1 MVCCSE
7 GLSNDGSVHLHL
19 ECETC
24 GRPGWT
30 PGDGNFYDWSIISPQ
45 SKRLVAAPD
54 PRFIRSLYSQPKRT
68 RLDVMVEAW
77 GINRRNRKDQLIG
90 LNNLA
95 GTFGL
100 QFIRLYAPSDN
111 LLKDEPLLL
120 TYKGGE
126 GIQDLE
132 ISESTYGSFSGHSVE
147 EPLLNEMLEDLDLLK
162 QRLAECDAGQ
172 RNRPNSI
179 GLREKQMDAIQSVLE
194 TTGNITIGS
203 LPTGSGKTRI
213 AQSIAW
219 ALRRKQQGPMLM
231 ISPLISL
238 MDDQRAQWHSFSE
251 DLQDTDLALHS
262 GLGFRGTFLTSV
274 EETPTFSLMTDMT
287 RDEIDLLCCS
297 PETLM
302 SSFGEHPMW
311 IDRLTSLDNPVS
323 CLVIDEAHVVGDW
336 GASIRPDFQLLSWI
350 KDRLLKANPQLR
362 VLLLSATISRN
373 EEEELRRLFGR
384 GLQSKPPVRNLV
396 TREDLYFH
404 VEIQQN
410 ESDGFDFS
418 SPIIRISDAYRRIP
432 LRWYEDQVQ
441 SLHRPPCIIYT
452 PQKSHAEGV
461 VSQLARQ
468 HFGNVRRY
476 TGNTS
481 NEQRETIREDFISNR
496 FECLIATSA
505 FGMGIDKPD
514 VWISSYIGMPFTVKG
529 LYQGFGR
536 AARNSRWRDNSD
548 FCTRRNGVC
557 YAVIPNDQPRSFRAQ
572 LGKPKSIERMFDLFC
587 SDSTIYLPNGF
598 VLLPIMENIDFA
610 AWQPSHEISGAYVV
624 EQEAD
629 DDETE
634 DTQDDYLIHQS
645 MRTEQQVIQDE
656 LAKLKRFQALYKARL
671 WVLACL
677 NRTDSVEFLGIHRSV
692 LLEEQHGTSSHSLVD
707 VLSESGYDG
716 VLDLLNTIPSG
727 FLRARPE
734 NNRKYAVLKFRT
746 RVANWNDLSNI
757 MVEGHET
764 LHRRH
769 TQGRDELKS
778 FIDGVRKGTCIRTL
792 FASSI
797 GAVGEDVTTCSQ
809 MPNAIP
815 CSNCR
820 RESLAQPFTWS
831 DEAFMGERGWIDLV
845 SSSIDLESITRAEF
859 NELMLDL
866 PPDVVKI
873 SKIQM
878 STEIFGIPRDIR
890 FENAEFKLPFTDN
903 CPVYHFPNEQRPIQ
917 SGILIYQGD
926 SHKLERQENCPPL
939 WTYLFVF
946 NNEKLAVVV

>member
-1 MVCCSE
+1 MDCCSND
-7 GLSNDGSVHLHL
+7 LSNDGNVLLNL

-54 PRFIRSLYSQPKRT
+54 PTFISSLQSQPKRT

-77 GINRRNRKDQLIG
+77 GVKSRREERLNE

-126 GIQDLE
+126 GIHNLE

-147 EPLLNEMLEDLDLLK
+147 EPLFNEMLEDLEMLK
-162 QRLAECDAGQ
+162 QRLAERDAVQ
-172 RNRPNSI
+172 RNRPNST
-179 GLREKQMDAIQSVLE
+179 GLRDKQVEAIQSVLE

-238 MDDQRAQWHSFSE
+238 MDDQRAQWHSFSD
-251 DLQDTDLALHS
+251 DLQDTDSALHS
-262 GLGFRGTFLTSV
+262 DLGFRGTFLTSV
-274 EETPTFSLMTDMT
+274 EETPTLRLMTEI
-287 RDEIDLLCCS
+287 REDEVDLLCCS

-311 IDRLTSLDNPVS
+311 IDTLTSLNNPVS

-336 GASIRPDFQLLSWI
+336 GASIRPDFQLLGWV
-350 KDRLLKANPQLR
+350 KDRLLKANPELR
-362 VLLLSATISRN
+362 VLLLSATISSN
-373 EEEELRRLFGR
+373 EEIELRRLFER
-384 GLQSKPPVRNLV
+384 GLKPKPSVRNLV

-404 VEIQQN
+404 IEIQQKQ
-410 ESDGFDFS
+410 EGFDFS
-418 SPIIRISDAYRRIP
+418 TPINRIRDACGSIP

-441 SLHRPPCIIYT
+441 SLYRPPCIIYT
-452 PQKSHAEGV
+452 PQKSHAEGE

-468 HFGNVRRY
+468 HFTSVRRY

-514 VWISSYIGMPFTVKG
+514 VWISSYLGMPFTVKG

-536 AARNSRWRDNSD
+536 AARNSRWHDNSD
-548 FCTRRNGVC
+548 ISTRRNGVC
-557 YAVIPNDQPRSFRAQ
+557 YAVIPDDQPRPFRAQ
-572 LGKPKSIERMFDLFC
+572 LGKPKSIERMIDLFC

-598 VLLPIMENIDFA
+598 VLLPIMKNIDFA
-610 AWQPSHEISGAYVV
+610 AWHPSHEISEAYVV

-645 MRTEQQVIQDE
+645 MRTEQQVIQDK
-656 LAKLKRFQALYKARL
+656 LAQLKRFQALYKARL

-692 LLEEQHGTSSHSLVD
+692 LLEERNGTSSHSLEE
-707 VLSESGYDG
+707 VLNESGYDG
-716 VLDLLNTIPSG
+716 VLDLLNNIPHG
-727 FLRARPE
+727 FVRARPR

-746 RVANWNDLSNI
+746 RVANWKELTEI
-757 MVEGHET
+757 MVKGHED
-764 LHRRH
+764 LHERH
-769 TQGRDELKS
+769 TQGREELKS
-778 FIDGVRKGTCIRTL
+778 FIRGVAEGTCIRMQ
-792 FASSI
+792 FASTI
-797 GAVGEDVTTCSQ
+797 GAEGETATSCSQ

-820 RESLAQPFTWS
+820 HESLDEPFTWS
-831 DEAFMGERGWIDLV
+831 DEAFMEKRGWIEPV
-845 SSSIDLESITRAEF
+845 SSSIDMESITRAEF
-859 NELMLDL
+859 DEFILNL
-866 PPDVVKI
+866 PENVQKI
-873 SKIQM
+873 SKIEM
-878 STEIFGIPRDIR
+878 STEMFGMPRDVPLDDVS
-890 FENAEFKLPFTDN
+890 FEFPFNND
-903 CPVYHFPNEQRPIQ
+903 CPIYHFQNEQRPIQ
-917 SGILIYQGD
+917 SGIMKYQGEFHQFD
-926 SHKLERQENCPPL
+926 KYEGSSTR
-939 WTYLFVF
+939 WTYLYLLL
-946 NNEKLAVVV
+946 EDKIAVVV

>member
-1 MVCCSE
+1 MDCCSE
-7 GLSNDGSVHLHL
+7 GLSDDGNVSLRL

-24 GRPGWT
+24 SRPGWT
-30 PGDGNFYDWSIISPQ
+30 PGDGNFYDWSIICPQ

-54 PRFIRSLYSQPKRT
+54 PTFISSLYSKPKRT

-77 GINRRNRKDQLIG
+77 GVNKSRREDRLNE

-95 GTFGL
+95 GSFGL
-100 QFIRLYAPSDN
+100 QFIRLYASSDN

-126 GIQDLE
+126 GIHDLG

-147 EPLLNEMLEDLDLLK
+147 EPLLNEMLEDLNMLK
-162 QRLAECDAGQ
+162 QRLAECDAAL

-179 GLREKQMDAIQSVLE
+179 GLRDKQMEAIQSVLE
-194 TTGNITIGS
+194 TNGNSTIGS

-238 MDDQRAQWHSFSE
+238 MDDQRAQWHSFSD
-251 DLQDTDLALHS
+251 DLQYTDLALHS
-262 GLGFRGTFLTSV
+262 DLGFRGTFLTSV
-274 EETPTFSLMTDMT
+274 EETPTLSLMRDMSN
-287 RDEIDLLCCS
+287 DQIDLLCCS

-311 IDRLTSLDNPVS
+311 IDRLTSLENPVS

-336 GASIRPDFQLLSWI
+336 GASIRPDFQLLGWV
-350 KDRLLKANPQLR
+350 KDRLLKANPELR

-373 EEEELRRLFGR
+373 EESELRRLFER

-404 VEIQQN
+404 IEIQNKQ
-410 ESDGFDFS
+410 EGFDFS
-418 SPIIRISDAYRRIP
+418 TPINRIREAYGSIP

-452 PQKSHAEGV
+452 PQKSNAEGV

-468 HFGNVRRY
+468 HFGSVRRY

-514 VWISSYIGMPFTVKG
+514 VWISSYLGMPFTVKG

-548 FCTRRNGVC
+548 YSTRRNGVC
-557 YAVIPNDQPRSFRAQ
+557 YAVIPNDQPRPFRAQ

-598 VLLPIMENIDFA
+598 VLLPIMGNIDFA
-610 AWQPSHEISGAYVV
+610 AWHPSHEISEAYIV
-624 EQEAD
+624 EREAD
-629 DDETE
+629 DDESE
-634 DTQDDYLIHQS
+634 DTNDDYLIHQS

-656 LAKLKRFQALYKARL
+656 LAQLKRFQALYKARL

-692 LLEEQHGTSSHSLVD
+692 LLQERHGTSSLSLED
-707 VLSESGYDG
+707 VLNESGYDA
-716 VLDLLNTIPSG
+716 VLDLLNTIPQG

-746 RVANWNDLSNI
+746 RVANWKELTEI
-757 MVEGHET
+757 MVKGHKD
-764 LHRRH
+764 LHERH
-769 TQGRDELKS
+769 TQGREELKS
-778 FIDGVRKGTCIRTL
+778 FIKGVTEGTCIRML
-792 FASSI
+792 FASTI
-797 GAVGEDVTTCSQ
+797 GAEGETATSCSQ
-809 MPNAIP
+809 MPNSIP

-820 RESLAQPFTWS
+820 CETPDEAFTWS
-831 DEAFMGERGWIDLV
+831 NEAFMEERGWIIPGATDFDPNT
-845 SSSIDLESITRAEF
+845 ITLEFIRSM
-859 NELMLDL
+859 ELNL
-866 PPDVVKI
+866 PPGVVPH
-873 SKIQM
+873 SAVQM
-878 STEIFGIPRDIR
+878 ASRLHGIPVRIPFERAQFQFGFQDDVRVYR
-890 FENAEFKLPFTDN
+890 FDQNGTLED
-903 CPVYHFPNEQRPIQ
+903 
-917 SGILIYQGD
+917 SGIMIYTEDEHVFEGAASFGD
-926 SHKLERQENCPPL
+926 
-939 WTYLFVF
+939 WTSLLLFEE
-946 NNEKLAVVV
+946 EKFCVVR